1 MNTFT
6 SRKLSLS
13 LCAIILGLSM
23 VSCSETLSPR
33 ITVVD
38 HSPPDGAENVS
49 PDSAIEVIFSYKIN
63 RNSVH
68 ADSFVVTGEQS
79 GAISGS
85 FSFHNEGRNPDRRVA
100 FQPGKTLEPNELVTV
115 ELSSSVRSSAGSSL
129 EAFSF
134 SFSVDP
140 GNVEPEP
147 VDPEPEP
154 PVETV
159 PLTLTSITPAPF
171 ATGIPSLQVIE
182 IGFSDLLDPFTAN
195 RDTVLVHGAVSGH
208 VAAVVQNLTGD
219 GQSLRIIPQRPYAPG
234 EKISISLLDGISSV
248 TGDSF
253 AGYSFTFHAAAFE
266 PAEEGRRAVNYQTN
280 GSVLQMLAI
289 DLDGDSQPET
299 VHINEDGRAVEV
311 VTYLGNGTFASA
323 MTFETDQNIL
333 SIAASDVDMDGDYD
347 LLLGL
352 DNCLLTVWN
361 NTRSLG
367 QFNLA
372 KGPETFT
379 RAAVRSITVTDLDHR
394 APADILMNT
403 DSGLRVT
410 IQGPGSSRTIYIGE
424 TLRSRTPI
432 VTADLDGNGHVD
444 LVYGD
449 NAGGLTYHLV
459 EAGGNIGPET
469 VLYETV
475 EASQVAVDDFN
486 RDGTPDIL
494 VLLEQSEN
502 SENSPFILL
511 AQDAETGEFWTTNAN
526 SISAGNVRNSFV
538 TGDLSG
544 QGALDLV
551 LAQRMPGRISY
562 YADDQTG
569 NEFAQGSGEELL
581 DTPEASNVSVADFD
595 GDGVLDL
602 VVSSTNELHYLL
614 SDWSWTDPVD
624 PVDPIDPVDPVDP
637 QDLLQFSA
645 GNIEV
650 SQGDDRAGILFY
662 LTNTEPVDA
671 LSLIVSFDPAVVQT
685 PSADTTGLLLRSADF
700 TNWQIH
706 EEEVVI
712 GGIPGHHAMGFHT
725 IVDFLPPYDGSTI
738 PAGQNTEIVR
748 MIFDVP
754 DNAPP
759 GVSVI
764 DFPQAAGDP
773 AIENTVV
780 VLAESFDPEVV
791 PGSITVAEVMT
802 AEEPTPHHFMIDSVT
817 GAPGDSIVI
826 PIRALSETEEIEGFT
841 VAGTYDPEVI
851 EITNLTLVGSDTIQ
865 LGPDWVGPRI
875 MPEIGCFTMSV
886 LFDVFPPFESGG
898 LTAGQ
903 THLLFAIEAKILAD
917 APDGQSL
924 LVLAD
929 GFAVVPGG
937 PPLENNF
944 THAGISYTPALHPGA
959 VTVVSG
965 PVGPASN
972 GQNQPVFLRGDVNGD
987 GVISEAD
994 ASRMMDWIFG
1004 LAPAPECL
1012 DAADLND
1019 DGYVNITD
1027 STQLLNYISTPG
1039 SPPPSAPFPVA
1050 GVDTTPDTLSC
1061 NSASG
1066 N

>member
-6 SRKLSLS
+6 SRKLSLC

-68 ADSFVVTGEQS
+68 GDSFVVTGEQS
-79 GAISGS
+79 GYIAGS

-100 FQPGKTLEPNELVTV
+100 FQPGKTLEPDELVTV
-115 ELSSSVRSSAGSSL
+115 ELSSSIRSSAGTSL

-140 GNVEPEP
+140 GNEEPEP

-154 PVETV
+154 PVEAT
-159 PLTLTSITPAPF
+159 PLTVTSITPAPF
-171 ATGIPSLQVIE
+171 ATGIHPLQVIE
-182 IGFSDLLDPFTAN
+182 IGFSDSLNPFTAN
-195 RDTVLVHGAVSGH
+195 RETVLVHGAVSGH
-208 VAAVVQNLTGD
+208 VAVAVQNLTGD

-234 EKISISLLDGISSV
+234 EKISINLLDGISSV
-248 TGDSF
+248 TGKVF

-280 GSVLQMLAI
+280 GSVLQMLVI

-299 VHINEDGRAVEV
+299 VHINEDGRSIEII
-311 VTYLGNGTFASA
+311 TYLGNGTFASA
-323 MTFETDQNIL
+323 MTFEVEQQIL

-352 DNCLLTVWN
+352 GNCLRTVWN

-372 KGPETFT
+372 QGPETFT

-394 APADILMNT
+394 VPADIIMNT

-424 TLRSRTPI
+424 TLRARTPI

-449 NAGGLTYHLV
+449 SAGGLTYHLV
-459 EAGGNIGPET
+459 DAGGNIGPET
-469 VLYETV
+469 VLYEGV
-475 EASQVAVDDFN
+475 EASQVAVNDFN
-486 RDGTPDIL
+486 RDGIPDIL
-494 VLLEQSEN
+494 VLLQQNES

-511 AQDAETGEFWTTNAN
+511 AQDAETGEFRTTNAN
-526 SISAGNVRNSFV
+526 SISTGNVRNSFV

-551 LAQRMPGRISY
+551 LAQRAPGRISY
-562 YADDQTG
+562 YADDHTG
-569 NEFAQGSGEELL
+569 NGFGQGSGEELL
-581 DTPEASNVSVADFD
+581 NTPEASNVSVADFD

-614 SDWSWTDPVD
+614 SDWSWTDPVE
-624 PVDPIDPVDPVDP
+624 PVDPVEP
-637 QDLLQFSA
+637 QELLQFSA

-650 SQGDDRAGILFY
+650 SQGDDRAGILFC
-662 LTNTEPVDA
+662 LTNTQPVDA
-671 LSLIVSFDPAVVQT
+671 LSLIVGFDPAVVQS
-685 PSADTTGLLLRSADF
+685 PSANITGLLLRSADF

-712 GGIPGHHAMGFHT
+712 GGILGHHAMGFHA
-725 IVDFLPPYDGSTI
+725 IVDFLPPYDGNTI

-748 MIFDVP
+748 MIFDVS
-754 DNAPP
+754 DTAPP

-764 DFPQAAGDP
+764 DFPQAAGTP
-773 AIENTVV
+773 PIENTVV
-780 VLAESFDPEVV
+780 ILAQSFDPEVV
-791 PGSITVAEVMT
+791 PGTITVAEVIT
-802 AEEPTPHHFMIDSVT
+802 EEEPTPHHFMIDSVT

-826 PIRALSETEEIEGFT
+826 PIRAVSETEEIEGFT
-841 VAGTYDPEVI
+841 VAGTYDPEII
-851 EITNLTLVGSDTIQ
+851 EITSLTLVGSDTIQ
-865 LGPDWVGPRI
+865 IAPDWIAPRI
-875 MPEIGCFTMSV
+875 MPEIGCFTMSA
-886 LFDVFPPFESGG
+886 LFDVFPPFESRG

-903 THLLFAIEAKILAD
+903 THILFAIEARILTA
-917 APDGQSL
+917 APYGQSL

-929 GFAVVPGG
+929 GFAAVPGG

-944 THAGISYTPALHPGA
+944 TRDGVSYTPALHPGS

-965 PVGPASN
+965 SAGPLSN
-972 GQNQPVFLRGDVNGD
+972 GQNQPGGSVFLRGDINGD
-987 GVISEAD
+987 GVLSEAD
-994 ASRMMDWIFG
+994 SARLMNWIFG
-1004 LAPAPECL
+1004 LADTPDCL

-1027 STQLLNYISTPG
+1027 STQLLNYLNTPG
-1039 SPPPSAPFPVA
+1039 SPPPSSPFPVA

-1061 NSASG
+1061 NRASG
-1066 N
+1066 D